1 MVKKNRKYFPSVSQM
16 IDRLCIVT
24 LKSIKVSEFKDDYE
38 AEAKE
43 ILHDLDLLL
52 GKDQGRFIRC
62 VIVNAVVNEIMW
74 ANESEARK
82 GNDKQGKRL
91 VLTHSL
97 NSVRNQAS
105 NNISDIMKG
114 RKDKKL
120 DYMSPEL
127 TKEFGFDFDKVL

>member
-1 MVKKNRKYFPSVSQM
+1 M
-16 IDRLCIVT
+16 
-24 LKSIKVSEFKDDYE
+24 
-38 AEAKE
+38 
-43 ILHDLDLLL
+43 LL